1 MNYRSK
7 IGFVF
12 LWLILVITDIGLMWI
27 FGFMKDM
34 NFIWIASNII
44 GKAIFVYIIYRAV
57 KKQKIA

>member
-44 GKAIFVYIIYRAV
+44 GTAIFVYIIYRAV